1 MKTVYRILLLAI
13 LSISFPIGRLF
24 EIFIWNNRITKIE
37 ITSSNRVS
45 DFKGNTCSFQRFA
58 GDIKKK
64 VNIHL
69 QKWSDYVIRVRQSDF
84 NIKRL
89 FLTQNNKTSYLK
101 TILIKQFLFN
111 IFYSDDSVSELGF
124 SY

>member
-24 EIFIWNNRITKIE
+24 EIFIWNNRVTKIE
-37 ITSSNRVS
+37 ITASNSVS
-45 DFKGNTCSFQRFA
+45 DLKGKTCSYHRFA
-58 GDIKKK
+58 KEIKKK

-69 QKWSDYVIRVRQSDF
+69 QKWSDYVVRVRQSDF
-84 NIKRL
+84 KIKRL
-89 FLTQNNKTSYLK
+89 LLTQNNKTSYLK

-111 IFYSDDSVSELGF
+111 IFYSDDSVSELQF
-124 SY
+124 SF

>member
-1 MKTVYRILLLAI
+1 MKTFYRILLLAI

-24 EIFIWNNRITKIE
+24 EIFIWNNRVTKIE
-37 ITSSNRVS
+37 IAASNSLSGV
-45 DFKGNTCSFQRFA
+45 KGKTCSYQSFA
-58 GDIKKK
+58 GEIKKK

-69 QKWSDYVIRVRQSDF
+69 QKWSDYVVRVRQSDF
-84 NIKRL
+84 KIKRL
-89 FLTQNNKTSYLK
+89 FLTQNNKTSYLR

-111 IFYSDDSVSELGF
+111 IFYSDDSVSELRH